1 ITVNSTAD
9 AAADDGACT
18 LREAIIAANTN
29 TASGA
34 MAGECVAGEASP
46 TVDTIAFD
54 IAGSGVR
61 TITPVGGSAGG
72 SDLQFITDPV
82 TIDGYT
88 QTGSQPNTNATG
100 AINAVPL
107 IELDGSSSSHCL
119 VVFRSRHR
127 HDPRPRHQRL
137 PLGGHRS

>member
-1 ITVNSTAD
+1 
-9 AAADDGACT
+9 
-18 LREAIIAANTN
+18 
-29 TASGA
+29 
-34 MAGECVAGEASP
+34 
-46 TVDTIAFD
+46 
-54 IAGSGVR
+54 GSGVR

-82 TIDGYT
+82 TIDGYM

-119 VVFRSRHR
+119 VVFAPGTVTIRGLLINRCHSEAI
-127 HDPRPRHQRL
+127 DLESGSPSLIAAPSIG
-137 PLGGHRS
+137 P